1 MLYCSQGHSSSVSF
15 PQTLPCASLPS
26 HCSWV
31 NPLTTNPQSNCF
43 CDPASGQ
50 LPWLPARRLPGG
62 MHQIPQDV
70 TVLRSGLSSPATT
83 PDPQPRGLHPKSSPE
98 NPIFDLR
105 QCWKM
110 MVQKL
115 QNSQERL
122 TPLRRWRGPQRQPG
136 IMSKRAIASS
146 ENLSLPSP
154 SPPRASLVAQMVKN
168 LPAMWETSV
177 RSLG

>member
-1 MLYCSQGHSSSVSF
+1 M
-15 PQTLPCASLPS
+15 
-26 HCSWV
+26 
-31 NPLTTNPQSNCF
+31 
-43 CDPASGQ
+43 
-50 LPWLPARRLPGG
+50 
-62 MHQIPQDV
+62 
-70 TVLRSGLSSPATT
+70 LRSGLSSPATT

-98 NPIFDLR
+98 NPIFNLR

-146 ENLSLPSP
+146 ENLFLPSP

-168 LPAMWETSV
+168 LPAMWEISV
-177 RSLG
+177 WSLGWEDPLEKGMATLSSILAWEIPWTEEASGLQSMGSQRARHDWATTRCFKDSDFQWIKAN